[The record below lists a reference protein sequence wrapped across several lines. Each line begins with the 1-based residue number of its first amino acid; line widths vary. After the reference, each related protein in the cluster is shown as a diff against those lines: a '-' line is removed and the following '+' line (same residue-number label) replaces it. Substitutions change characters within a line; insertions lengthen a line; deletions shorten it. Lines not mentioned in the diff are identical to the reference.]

1 MMQMTMR
8 AVVFMI
14 VGSILSI
21 LAFKYSQNDLN
32 AAVPMIDP
40 AAAVAQPT

>member
-1 MMQMTMR
+1 MQMTMR
-8 AVVFMI
+8 AVVFVI

-21 LAFKYSQNDLN
+21 LLVKYVRNDLN

-40 AAAVAQPT
+40 GVIAEPT

>member
-1 MMQMTMR
+1 MTMR
-8 AVVFMI
+8 AVVFVI

-21 LAFKYSQNDLN
+21 LAIKYSQNDLN

-40 AAAVAQPT
+40 ATAAQSS